1 MDQLPKPLRK
11 LAPQPPKNEEKNSQD
26 HESALHFRPH
36 EKLSKPSHENGERDI
51 DQEDAEEDPH
61 QEL

>member
-11 LAPQPPKNEEKNSQD
+11 LAPQPPKHEEKNSQD

-36 EKLSKPSHENGERDI
+36 EKLSKPSHENGER
-51 DQEDAEEDPH
+51 ET
-61 QEL
+61 